1 MNTQMNKFQNI
12 YKSKNKEN
20 SKISTNKQ
28 IGSSAYSK
36 NKKTLEKMLRE
47 YQTFCKKYFG
57 ESTPIGSM
65 TEERMNKLLE
75 DENNIK
81 EKYIYEHKQHFIET
95 LEDNQESFSNFIME
109 EQCDKLPCEINY
121 NENDILGNHKNNK
134 NDYKQR
140 NKLIFQSKKK
150 EEEIKKDKIVE
161 NEDEYNDFEQK
172 ENFEEIKNEKAKI
185 IQNVFRKKKH
195 EKKERIYLGYDKNKL
210 YILKIYIEKL
220 DTFGNVISINV
231 NYYSMKKKINNS
243 IKIDITN
250 LLKKEIVSRE
260 ELSQNIEEI
269 IEKII
274 SHILEINN
282 EEDNIMKEDRDED
295 EEEYTF

>member
-1 MNTQMNKFQNI
+1 
-12 YKSKNKEN
+12 
-20 SKISTNKQ
+20 
-28 IGSSAYSK
+28 
-36 NKKTLEKMLRE
+36 MLRE

-81 EKYIYEHKQHFIET
+81 EKYIYEDKQHFLET

-243 IKIDITN
+243 IKIDIIN

-282 EEDNIMKEDRDED
+282 EEDKIMKEDRDED